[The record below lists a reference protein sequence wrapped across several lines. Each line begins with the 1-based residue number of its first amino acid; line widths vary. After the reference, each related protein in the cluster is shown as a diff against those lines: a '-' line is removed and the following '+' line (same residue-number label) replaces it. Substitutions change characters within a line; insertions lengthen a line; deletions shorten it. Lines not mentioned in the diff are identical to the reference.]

1 MSSDQDE
8 LRQRARL
15 LLLAAEQG
23 DADAQA
29 HLGQIL
35 LDGSGIARD
44 QKLALTWFRI
54 AAAQDNPMALNMVGR
69 CLENGW
75 GCEVDLTGA
84 ARHFHRAAA
93 LGLDWGIYNYAQLLT
108 RGRGVAQDMQQA
120 CRLFAQAAEM
130 GHAKSMNLLG
140 RFYAEGV
147 VVQADQDKARE
158 LYQRAAQ
165 GGDFRGQYNHAAVLA
180 EDGRL
185 DEAVDWLRKALTSA
199 TPGFIE
205 SARQVLATSALPR
218 IREVAAEYQVAAE
231 QLQGA

>member
-1 MSSDQDE
+1 MSAD
-8 LRQRARL
+8 LRRRARL

-35 LDGSGIARD
+35 LDGSGITRD

-54 AAAQDNPMALNMVGR
+54 AAAQNNPMALNMVGR

-75 GCEVDLTGA
+75 GCDIDLVEA
-84 ARHFHRAAA
+84 ARHFQRAAA
-93 LGLDWGIYNYAQLLT
+93 LGLDWGLYNYAQLLT
-108 RGRGVAQDMQQA
+108 RGRGVAQDMAQA
-120 CRLFAQAAEM
+120 FRLFVQAAEM

-147 VVQADQDKARE
+147 VVPADQAKARE
-158 LYQRAAQ
+158 LYERAAL
-165 GGDFRGQYNHAAVLA
+165 GGDFRGQYNHATALA

-185 DEAVDWLRKALTSA
+185 DEAIAWLRKALTTA

-205 SARQVLATSALPR
+205 RAGQVLLGSTLPG
-218 IREVAAEYQVAAE
+218 IREVAGEYQAMQRQMENA
-231 QLQGA
+231 